1 MDMGTLLDGVQPLI
15 IWAWIPALTGSA
27 ALLVLLLTALFHSP
41 ALTPLSGAAAAL
53 RAHHPATTLAAV
65 ITAALSAAA
74 LAWCFTTWLTSP
86 EAAYRAAFT
95 EHYGFEPAVT
105 VTELRLAGG
114 APVFA
119 EDDGVPVMYRV
130 ADGRLEVFTE
140 DGPVRP

>member
-1 MDMGTLLDGVQPLI
+1 M
-15 IWAWIPALTGSA
+15 
-27 ALLVLLLTALFHSP
+27 
-41 ALTPLSGAAAAL
+41 
-53 RAHHPATTLAAV
+53 
-65 ITAALSAAA
+65 
-74 LAWCFTTWLTSP
+74 
-86 EAAYRAAFT
+86 
-95 EHYGFEPAVT
+95 T